1 MPQPTDDAER
11 EFLSII
17 ERYRWHVMMVGADVD
32 SPGFA
37 YSTGIFRLTGM
48 PELIV
53 FSLAL
58 DVAHFVINEYG
69 NRAMPVRVCLRARFT
84 TDLWKAIP

>member
-1 MPQPTDDAER
+1 
-11 EFLSII
+11 
-17 ERYRWHVMMVGADVD
+17 MMVGADVD

-69 NRAMPVRVCLRARFT
+69 NLRARFT